1 MSAGFSTGR
10 PLLRQ
15 PCPSYYGCASLGAVA
30 GDAAAIPPP
39 AGSSPDNMRRLL
51 LAALLCSAAIPSAAA
66 QRLGS
71 PVERPRLR
79 DVVDTNDAQAYYD
92 AGLDV
97 VERDPEQAAAAFYWA
112 ARINPGWGEP
122 LYARRVAL
130 LMSNRGLLYRLYQGS
145 RRDAELRRLDSL
157 QFRALMLSPFLY
169 RRLDRAMFMSYIRDR
184 VTQGSRMSGGG
195 DPSRVEVDYEID
207 QYLRNGGAATR
218 AWLAYNNGDFTTAL
232 KLYDVASG
240 SSRDKS
246 GTKLERAR
254 IFGMTGQADSAISE
268 MRLALTEMRKRD
280 EKDLVVFYDS
290 KALAEYSIAVL
301 LEGAGDTDGARDAY
315 GQALQEDLAYYPAH
329 MRLGLLALGKA
340 DTTTALSEL
349 SLASQLAG
357 DEPFIH
363 YSYGFVLIAAR
374 HYADAAAELEKT
386 VALEPYF
393 ALPYL
398 RLGQAY
404 ELLAKGPEA
413 LSAYQRFLDHA
424 SKVDVQRD
432 YAMKRMAEVK
442 EILAETTKP

>member
-1 MSAGFSTGR
+1 
-10 PLLRQ
+10 
-15 PCPSYYGCASLGAVA
+15 
-30 GDAAAIPPP
+30 
-39 AGSSPDNMRRLL
+39 MRRLL
-51 LAALLCSAAIPSAAA
+51 LAALLCATAVPSLAA
-66 QRLGS
+66 QRLGP
-71 PVERPRLR
+71 PVDRPRLR

-92 AGLDV
+92 LGLDV
-97 VERDPEQAAAAFYWA
+97 VERDPQKAAAAFYWA
-112 ARINPGWGEP
+112 ARINPTWGQP

-130 LMSNRGLLYRLYQGS
+130 LMSNRGMLSRLYQGS
-145 RRDAELRRLDSL
+145 RRNSPELRQLDSL

-169 RRLDRAMFMSYIRDR
+169 RRLDRTMFMSYIRDR

-195 DPSRVEVDYEID
+195 EPSRVDVDYEID
-207 QYLRNGGAATR
+207 QYLRNGDAATR

-232 KLYDVASG
+232 KLYDAASG
-240 SSRDKS
+240 SSRDRS
-246 GTKLERAR
+246 GVRLERAR
-254 IFGMTGQADSAISE
+254 IFGMIGQADSAISE
-268 MRLALTEMRKRD
+268 MRLALAEMRKRD

-349 SLASQLAG
+349 ALASQLAG
-357 DEPFIH
+357 DEPVIH
-363 YSYGFVLIAAR
+363 YTNGFVLLASR
-374 HYADAAAELEKT
+374 HYAEAAAALEKAVT
-386 VALEPYF
+386 IEPYF

-413 LSAYQRFLDHA
+413 VNAYQGFLDHA
-424 SKVDVQRD
+424 SKVDIQRD